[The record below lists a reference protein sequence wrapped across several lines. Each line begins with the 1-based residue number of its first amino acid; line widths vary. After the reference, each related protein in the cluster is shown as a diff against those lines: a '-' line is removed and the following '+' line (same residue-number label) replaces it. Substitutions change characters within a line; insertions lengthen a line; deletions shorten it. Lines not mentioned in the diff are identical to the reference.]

1 MVELVEEEDV
11 SSIAEYIKY
20 SVGVRSCIACRRSWQ
35 FLEKR
40 GMYVPEAASRYIV
53 GGSTR
58 KTISILSL
66 WGSDIARTMS
76 PVLKF

>member
-1 MVELVEEEDV
+1 MVELVEEEEEEDV

-53 GGSTR
+53 G
-58 KTISILSL
+58 
-66 WGSDIARTMS
+66 
-76 PVLKF
+76 